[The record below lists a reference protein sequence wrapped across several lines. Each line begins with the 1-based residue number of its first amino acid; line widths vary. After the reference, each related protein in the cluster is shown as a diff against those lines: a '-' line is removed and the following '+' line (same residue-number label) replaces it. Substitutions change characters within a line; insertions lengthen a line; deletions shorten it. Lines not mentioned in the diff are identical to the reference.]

1 MQNNDGGEVRKLPLR
16 THLKRGFE
24 SLMVLSGLA
33 GGGAFVGF
41 YAAQQLERTNHLA
54 EITRLQA
61 SHKVAIDA
69 VLGQAQMCV
78 ATARQAT
85 GSAVEAT
92 AAVNEAA
99 DKAAEAASKAD
110 KAAKKAAVVA
120 SKATPPPAASVQP
133 EVVNREIRKANEKL
147 REQGR

>member
-1 MQNNDGGEVRKLPLR
+1 MQNNEGEVRKTPMR
-16 THLKRGFE
+16 THLRRGFE
-24 SLMVLSGLA
+24 SVMVLCGLA
-33 GGGAFVGF
+33 GGGAFLGY
-41 YAAQQLERTNHLA
+41 YAAVQIERTNHLA
-54 EITRLQA
+54 ELDRLQKA
-61 SHKVAIDA
+61 NKVALDA

-78 ATARQAT
+78 NTARQAT

-120 SKATPPPAASVQP
+120 AKASPPPAASVQP

-147 REQGR
+147 REHSR